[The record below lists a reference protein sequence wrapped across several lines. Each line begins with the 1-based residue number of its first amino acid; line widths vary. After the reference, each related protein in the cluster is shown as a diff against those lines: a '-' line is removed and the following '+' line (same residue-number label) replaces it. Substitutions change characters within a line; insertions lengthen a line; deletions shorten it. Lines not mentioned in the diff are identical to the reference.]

1 MADELK
7 RGVPLNRACS
17 GSGQALVEIVFSI
30 SIVAV
35 ILSGLVI
42 AVVFAQKATRLAQER
57 SEATQLAQQKIES
70 LRSEENNNHDQFWA
84 DYYEGYDTTEENL
97 GKNSKFDRQTE
108 VTRIVGSE
116 LNRRAEIQVTV
127 SWPDGDQTRDVTLNS
142 YITEY

>member
-1 MADELK
+1 MADELNK
-7 RGVPLNRACS
+7 
-17 GSGQALVEIVFSI
+17 GQALVEIVFSI

-35 ILSGLVI
+35 ILGGLVI
-42 AVVFAQKATRLAQER
+42 AVVYAQKATRLAQER

-84 DYYEGYDTTEENL
+84 DYPNGYLNTEEDL
-97 GKNSKFDRQTE
+97 GKNDKFTRVTE
-108 VTRIVGSE
+108 VTNIVGSE
-116 LNRRAEIQVTV
+116 PNRRAEIQVTV